1 MIQLTNLNKTF
12 GQNIAVSNMNMT
24 LTEGKVMGLI
34 GQNGAGKTTTFRMVL
49 NFIKP
54 TSGTITWNDQQITQ
68 NDKQRIGFLPE
79 ERGLYQKRTV
89 EEQIL
94 YFAELHGMK
103 RSDARVALKDWMKRL
118 DVVGKVSDKV
128 QSLSKGNA
136 QKVQMIASLIF
147 EPSLLI
153 LDEPF
158 SGLDPVNTS
167 LMMDEIIRLRDNG
180 AMIIF
185 SSHDMNNV
193 TKISDDLTM
202 LKRGKIVLQGPVQN
216 IREQFGRTRVYV
228 ESSTSS
234 AALKAI
240 DGVASVTPHGVGYDL
255 ILSEEE
261 AGHRVFDLVTKNGY
275 IPAFSQQPP
284 TLDDIF
290 RQEVAIHD

>member
-34 GQNGAGKTTTFRMVL
+34 GQNGAGKTTTFRMLL

-261 AGHRVFDLVTKNGY
+261 AGHRVFDLATKNGY